1 MIEQIFNPIAE
12 LVIPTGIAANE
23 VNRKTEKEP
32 VTVEAEIRLFPA

>member
-12 LVIPTGIAANE
+12 HVIVTEIVANE

-32 VTVEAEIRLFPA
+32 VTVEAEIRWFPA